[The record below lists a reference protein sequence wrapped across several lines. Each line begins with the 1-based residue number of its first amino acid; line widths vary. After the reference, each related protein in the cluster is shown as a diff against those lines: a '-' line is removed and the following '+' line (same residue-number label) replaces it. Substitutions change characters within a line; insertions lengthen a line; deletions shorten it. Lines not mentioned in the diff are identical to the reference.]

1 MKQRNDELEEEN
13 KGLKEYITEIFENLI
28 EFFRK
33 LLIRGNEA
41 TKDIVTDKVKDI
53 YDDNIFNDK
62 DVYKVSVGTE
72 RQDELFEHADIPYYM
87 KQPVKSNYRDEIDK
101 DDDFDIGF

>member
-1 MKQRNDELEEEN
+1 M
-13 KGLKEYITEIFENLI
+13 ITCDFWKINTI
-28 EFFRK
+28 EK
-33 LLIRGNEA
+33 WYH
-41 TKDIVTDKVKDI
+41 K
-53 YDDNIFNDK
+53 FNDK

-101 DDDFDIGF
+101 DDDFDIGI